1 MMNCWKENPQDRPS
15 FYQLK
20 ELMEEMIQKSSCSA
34 SFQLEVMTNSEYH
47 SMETDDTS
55 DGDDTSDSGSSSDE
69 NNNGLRDEQ
78 ADDIDDTNGIDCLDD
93 VFQPDKDDRYTDREN
108 SDGGAT
114 TSNRQSLERKAK
126 VKKRKKK
133 RQIEVK
139 APRPKKL
146 DSMRDS
152 TCSHDELLPPSPCSP
167 ETNTNVCFE
176 CEL

>member
-15 FYQLK
+15 FYELK
-20 ELMEEMIQKSSCSA
+20 ELMEEMIQMSSCST
-34 SFQLEVMTNSEYH
+34 SFQLEVTTNSEYH

-55 DGDDTSDSGSSSDE
+55 DDDDTSDSGSSSDE

-78 ADDIDDTNGIDCLDD
+78 ADDIDD
-93 VFQPDKDDRYTDREN
+93 VFQPDKDDRDTDRED
-108 SDGGAT
+108 SVGGAT
-114 TSNRQSLERKAK
+114 TSNRQSPQKKTK
-126 VKKRKKK
+126 VKKKK
-133 RQIEVK
+133 RQTEIK

-167 ETNTNVCFE
+167 EANTNVCFE